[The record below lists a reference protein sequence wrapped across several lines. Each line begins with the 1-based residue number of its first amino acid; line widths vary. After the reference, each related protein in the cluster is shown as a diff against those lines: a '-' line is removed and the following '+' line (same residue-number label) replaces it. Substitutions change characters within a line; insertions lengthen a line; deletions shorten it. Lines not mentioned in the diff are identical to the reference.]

1 MRYVIRCINDPE
13 LLWSNDEG
21 YTDSDN
27 FEVFTAE
34 ETEIYDLPIEGEW
47 IELITL

>member
-1 MRYVIRCINDPE
+1 

-27 FEVFTAE
+27 FEVYTAE
-34 ETEIYDLPIEGEW
+34 ETEMFGLPLEGEW
-47 IELITL
+47 VELVTL

>member
-1 MRYVIRCINDPE
+1 MKYVIRCVNDHE

-27 FEVFTAE
+27 FEIYSFE
-34 ETEIYDLPIEGEW
+34 ETKIYHLPIEGEW
-47 IELITL
+47 IELVTL

>member
-1 MRYVIRCINDPE
+1 MRYVIRNTNDHE

-34 ETEIYDLPIEGEW
+34 ETELYDLPIEGEW
-47 IELITL
+47 VELVTL